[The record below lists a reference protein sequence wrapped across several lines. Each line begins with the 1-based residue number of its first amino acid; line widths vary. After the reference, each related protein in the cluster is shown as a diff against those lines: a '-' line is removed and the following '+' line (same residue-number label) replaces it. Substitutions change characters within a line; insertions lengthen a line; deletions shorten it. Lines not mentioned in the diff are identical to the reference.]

1 MLTLTEEQTDTL
13 IIALLETIS
22 SKNNA
27 ILDAN
32 LFNEMLD
39 DVIDRKNDVIAEL
52 REKLK
57 TKKSAAVPA
66 VNRGRGR
73 PKKGVK

>member
-1 MLTLTEEQTDTL
+1 MLTLDEEQTASL
-13 IIALLETIS
+13 ITTLLEAIA

-27 ILDAN
+27 ILESKF
-32 LFNEMLD
+32 FNEMLD
-39 DVIDRKNDVIAEL
+39 DVIDRKNNEMAEL

-66 VNRGRGR
+66 VKRGRGR